1 MTDIFG
7 GALIVLGLT
16 LTGYGLIRPFS
27 SIEISI
33 SERLLLGTAISLGLM
48 PIFLFYGLLAG
59 WRLGIFSPWV
69 LTAGAV
75 LGFALWVTDFRHGR
89 QQGAERLRSPAPYP
103 QSHYQVLLV
112 GIIAILL
119 IEKVVFVAIQGF
131 SFPTYFWDAIDN
143 WNYRAKVLYATG
155 YLDLDPR
162 SETFLGGGKIHYP
175 MGPSLFRAWMATL
188 VGHWSEKVA
197 ALHSMMA
204 YLLLFAMIWNRL
216 SKRIGR
222 RDSFF
227 FAYLAVSLPL
237 MVHHAYSSYA
247 DLLLSLFFTGCLI
260 YGHEYLVT
268 QDRLSGIASLFF
280 LVSSLF
286 TKNEGLVLI
295 LPVVIIAMLIAIGQ
309 RRLPLGSAC
318 LYAGAAV
325 FLILPWVILK
335 FHFGLSFTPNE
346 EKSIFEFHP
355 NGLVKIFDVLFRQ
368 GSFNLFGPLFI
379 VSTLFYSTIWWR
391 TELRLL
397 AFTVFLL
404 LGVVL
409 GVFLLSGNYAFMEN
423 QMTINRSLMLFMPAY
438 IYLVG
443 LSAGKHRNE
452 ELTVSPGNN

>member
-16 LTGYGLIRPFS
+16 LTGYGLIWPFS
-27 SIEISI
+27 STGIRT
-33 SERLLLGTAISLGLM
+33 SERLLLGAAISLGLM
-48 PIFLFYGLLAG
+48 PLFLFYGLLAG

-69 LTAGAV
+69 LTACAV
-75 LGFALWVTDFRHGR
+75 FGFALWVTDFRHGR

-103 QSHYQVLLV
+103 QSRYQVLLV

-119 IEKVVFVAIQGF
+119 IEKVFFVAIQGF
-131 SFPTYFWDAIDN
+131 SFPTYFWDAIDF

-162 SETFLGGGKIHYP
+162 SETFLGGGKPHYP

-188 VGHWSEKVA
+188 LGRWAEKAIVF
-197 ALHSMMA
+197 HSLVA
-204 YLLLFAMIWNRL
+204 YLLLFAIIWKAL
-216 SKRIGR
+216 SKKIGR
-222 RDSFF
+222 RHSFF

-237 MVHHAYSSYA
+237 MIHHAYSSYA

-260 YGHEYLVT
+260 YGHEYLIT
-268 QDRLSGIASLFF
+268 RDRLSGIVSLFF

-295 LPVVIIAMLIAIGQ
+295 LPVVVVAVLVAIWQ

-318 LYAGAAV
+318 FYAGAAV

-379 VSTLFYSTIWWR
+379 VSTLFYSTMWWR
-391 TELRLL
+391 TELRIL

-409 GVFLLSGNYAFMEN
+409 GVFLFSGNYAFMEN

-443 LSAGKHRNE
+443 LSAGKHQNE
-452 ELTVSPGNN
+452 ELTLSPGNN